1 MRSAHNDRDGR
12 EPVDDTQ
19 TAAAKRLL
27 DDLRAQGFAFE
38 RIGPGEDGPVRGVR
52 DSIAYRDEIYLGGFS
67 DSCFAQRRTRRSIT
81 VPGGL
86 PVTSRVEGDALTVL
100 HGYMSWPRSGT

>member
-1 MRSAHNDRDGR
+1 VRAVLAMIAV
-12 EPVDDTQ
+12 VDSPW

-27 DDLRAQGFAFE
+27 DGLRAQGFAFE
-38 RIGPGEDGPVRGVR
+38 RIGPGEDAPVRGVR

-67 DSCFAQRRTRRSIT
+67 DSCFAQRRTRRSII

-86 PVTSRVEGDALTVL
+86 PVTSQVEGDALTVL
-100 HGYMSWPRSGT
+100 HVVATEWNLTL